1 MLELEGHLVTMLKSS
16 ALQILL
22 LSGRYLIVSDQFVC
36 VCVYIRAHFFPYF
49 FFYFELMGYVK
60 LLFAL
65 LLFFQAVMMRL
76 SNIRNEIVSR
86 QVSTLEDASH
96 LTVDH
101 LQLFKFVLYFFRS
114 FLLLSGQ

>member
-1 MLELEGHLVTMLKSS
+1 MLKSS
-16 ALQILL
+16 ALQILM

-96 LTVDH
+96 STVRS
-101 LQLFKFVLYFFRS
+101 FVIIQICPLFFRS